1 MSRSSLKLPARVRS
15 RSVTIRRGTAA
26 DAEALYRLIRDHQ
39 AEGHLLPRHLDEIR
53 RRASRFVV
61 GESDGEM
68 QACAELTSL
77 SGNVAEVRSLVVSRS
92 ARGRG
97 LGTRLLKQLRRRAV
111 EDGHE
116 TLTAFAHDPRF
127 FIQQGFSLVPHQW
140 VPEKIARDCAACPL
154 FRRCG
159 QHAMVLPLNSKREIV
174 RYGARRLEA
183 VTDRRAAVA

>member
-1 MSRSSLKLPARVRS
+1 MPQSSLKLPARVRS
-15 RSVTIRRGTAA
+15 RSATIRQGTAA
-26 DAEALYRLIRDHQ
+26 DADALYMLIRDHQ

-61 GESDGEM
+61 GEADGEL

-77 SGNVAEVRSLVVSRS
+77 SDSVAEVRSLVVSRS

-111 EDGHE
+111 ADGHE

-159 QHAMVLPLNSKREIV
+159 QHAMVLPLNSNREIV
-174 RYGARRLEA
+174 RYGARRIEA
-183 VTDRRAAVA
+183 VADRRAAVA